1 MPTVPRYVQTER
13 PRGYQNVQP
22 SKGGQIMAKAWQQAG
37 KALQGAGDTMNSMAL
52 DMQRR
57 QNEAVAQEAM
67 TAYEDLRH
75 TFWNGVIEN
84 RKGKNAL
91 GDENS
96 KDVITQATEWQRDT
110 VASLLENKTA
120 AQKQLLTEY
129 FTKRGLNL
137 QDQAQGWQQRQ
148 WDEYEAGEARAFQQA
163 QLQRAMDDPAQM
175 SAAMANY
182 ATSVLTFN
190 RGRGVSD
197 EATNLQVQQGWD
209 KTGAAVV
216 RQFLNDE
223 DLKGASRTLDQYEK
237 DLSPS
242 TVRELRADIK
252 KQQEALQAKADA
264 KAEEA
269 LQAETY
275 AQAAEWAATALAS
288 DDPAAVDKKRAE
300 IMQEPD
306 AKKRRAQL
314 QNFNSWVS
322 VNHAIN
328 EATYGKQAVDAV
340 MAVAPEYRAGAV
352 AAALEKVPARYR
364 SAAEAQVGAAVKR
377 AEGKRQAELQETVNL
392 MLRVQQA
399 NGWTENQT
407 ALEVMNNPKM
417 SAAEKSAVLDQLKK
431 QREGEANQAASADG
445 LAKIRELKDQHPEW
459 SWDELAPYTWQY
471 NMNAA
476 DIESAKKYEG
486 KAAKVTQ
493 SEFAAAYKKSSGR
506 EVKGSRLT
514 KLYDAFLREMPDGK
528 TITTDDLKRW
538 CDKAAFSSKS
548 DFFTASTTRGEA
560 LEKGKPFVLSRDYY
574 TEKMAEDMRQFYA
587 SKGLAKAEEAHVDLY
602 NNLAN
607 GIPTAGFMSLADLY
621 DADRKTIEAAVKAWK
636 EERDA
641 D

>member
-1 MPTVPRYVQTER
+1 MPTVPRYEQTER

-22 SKGGQIMAKAWQQAG
+22 SKGGQIMANAWQQAG
-37 KALQGAGDTMNSMAL
+37 KALQGAGNTLNDMAL

-75 TFWNGVIEN
+75 TYTTGVVEN
-84 RKGKNAL
+84 KKGKNAL
-91 GDENS
+91 GDANTPS
-96 KDVITQATEWQRDT
+96 VYDDAVKWHADMTAK
-110 VASLLENKTA
+110 LLEGKTD
-120 AQKQLLTEY
+120 AQKKLLEPY
-129 FTKRGLNL
+129 LTKRGQNMAEWARGYYR
-137 QDQAQGWQQRQ
+137 QQ
-148 WDEYEAGEARAFQQA
+148 WDTFAKNKLDAFVLSQLMRAK
-163 QLQRAMDDPAQM
+163 DDPAQLDV
-175 SAAMANY
+175 AMANIFQARTNY
-182 ATSVLTFN
+182 NSE
-190 RGRGVSD
+190 RGLP
-197 EATNLQVQQGWD
+197 EETLAVQMRADWD
-209 KTGAAVV
+209 SLGKEIAEGHLDMDDPNAADA
-216 RQFLNDE
+216 FLA
-223 DLKGASRTLDQYEK
+223 KYEK
-237 DLSPS
+237 QLSAGE
-242 TVRELRADIK
+242 VKALRGKSKAK
-252 KQQEALQAKADA
+252 REALQAKADA

-288 DDPAAVDKKRAE
+288 EDPAAVDKKRAE

-306 AKKRRAQL
+306 AKKRRAKL
-314 QNFNSWVS
+314 QNFNAWVS

-407 ALEVMNNPKM
+407 ALEVMDNPKM

-431 QREGEANQAASADG
+431 QREGEANQAQSAEG
-445 LAKIRELKDQHPEW
+445 LAQIRTLKDQHPEW
-459 SWDELAPYTWQY
+459 SWEELAPYTWQF

-476 DIESAKKYEG
+476 DIDAARKYEG

-528 TITTDDLKRW
+528 TISTDDLKRW
-538 CDKAAFSSKS
+538 CDKAAFGSKS

-574 TEKMAEDMRQFYA
+574 TTKMGEDMRQFYA
-587 SKGLAKAEEAHVDLY
+587 SKGLAKAEEVHVDLY

>member
-22 SKGGQIMAKAWQQAG
+22 SKGGQIMANAWQQAG
-37 KALQGAGDTMNSMAL
+37 KALQGAGDTMNSMAM
-52 DMQRR
+52 DMMRR

-75 TFWNGVIEN
+75 TFWNGVVEN

-91 GDENS
+91 GDES
-96 KDVITQATEWQRDT
+96 TKDVITQAAEWQRDT
-110 VASLLENKTA
+110 VASLLENKSE
-120 AQKQLLTEY
+120 AQKTLLTEY

-137 QDQAQGWQQRQ
+137 QDQAQGWQQKQ
-148 WDEYEAGEARAFQQA
+148 WDEYEAGEAKAFQTA
-163 QLQRAMDDPAQM
+163 QLRRAVDDPAQM

-197 EATNLQVQQGWD
+197 EATKLQVQEGWD
-209 KTGAAVV
+209 KAGASVV
-216 RQFLNDE
+216 RQFLQGD

-242 TVRELRADIK
+242 TVRELRAEIK

-269 LQAETY
+269 LLAETY
-275 AQAAEWAATALAS
+275 AQTAEWAATALAS

-306 AKKRRAQL
+306 AKKRKAML
-314 QNFNSWVS
+314 QNFNAWVS
-322 VNHAIN
+322 VNSSIQ
-328 EATYGKQAVDAV
+328 EATYGQQAVDAV
-340 MAVAPEYRAGAV
+340 MSVAPEYRAGA
-352 AAALEKVPARYR
+352 AYAALEKVPARYR
-364 SAAEAQVGAAVKR
+364 SAAEAQVAAAVKR

-399 NGWTENQT
+399 NGWTENQA

-417 SAAEKSAVLDQLKK
+417 SAAEKSAVLDQLNK
-431 QREGEANQAASADG
+431 QREGEGNKEQSAEG
-445 LAKIRELKDQHPEW
+445 LAQIRTLKDQHPEW
-459 SWDELAPYTWQY
+459 SWEELAPYTWQF
-471 NMNAA
+471 NMNAS
-476 DIESAKKYEG
+476 DIESARKYEG

-528 TITTDDLKRW
+528 TISTDDMKRW

-548 DFFTASTTRGEA
+548 DFFTVSTTRGEA
-560 LEKGKPFVLSRDYY
+560 LANGKTFTLSRDYY
-574 TEKMAEDMRQFYA
+574 TEKMAEGMRQLYA

>member
-1 MPTVPRYVQTER
+1 MPTVPRYVQQER
-13 PRGYQNVQP
+13 PRGYQHVQP
-22 SKGGQIMAKAWQQAG
+22 SKGGQIVAGAWQQAG
-37 KALQGAGDTMNSMAL
+37 KALQGAGNTLNDMAL

-91 GDENS
+91 GDES
-96 KDVITQATEWQRDT
+96 TKDVITQAAEWQRDT
-110 VASLLENKTA
+110 VASLLENKNE
-120 AQKQLLTEY
+120 AQKNLLTEY

-137 QDQAQGWQQRQ
+137 QDQAQGWQQKQ
-148 WDEYEAGEARAFQQA
+148 WDEYEAGEAKAFQTA
-163 QLQRAMDDPAQM
+163 QLRRAVDDPSQM
-175 SAAMANY
+175 QAAMANY

-190 RGRGVSD
+190 RGRGVSE
-197 EATNLQVQQGWD
+197 EATTLQVQEGWD
-209 KTGAAVV
+209 KAGASVV
-216 RQFLNDE
+216 RQFLAGD
-223 DLKGASRTLDQYEK
+223 DLKSASRTLDQYEK

-242 TVRELRADIK
+242 TVRELRAEIK
-252 KQQEALQAKADA
+252 KHQEALQAKADA

-306 AKKRRAQL
+306 AKKRKAML
-314 QNFNSWVS
+314 QNFNAWVTVTS
-322 VNHAIN
+322 SIE
-328 EATYGKQAVDAV
+328 EATYGKQAVEAV
-340 MAVAPEYRAGAV
+340 MGVAPEYRAGA
-352 AAALEKVPARYR
+352 AYAALEKVPARYR
-364 SAAEAQVGAAVKR
+364 GTAEAQVAAAVKR

-392 MLRVQQA
+392 MIRVQQA

-431 QREGEANQAASADG
+431 QREGEGNKEQSAEG
-445 LAKIRELKDQHPEW
+445 LAQIRTLKDQHPEW
-459 SWDELAPYTWQY
+459 RWEELAPYTWQY
-471 NMNAA
+471 NMNAS
-476 DIESAKKYEG
+476 DIESARKYEG

-528 TITTDDLKRW
+528 TISTDDMKRW

-548 DFFTASTTRGEA
+548 DFFTVSTTRGEA

>member
-22 SKGGQIMAKAWQQAG
+22 SKGGQIMANAWQQAG

-96 KDVITQATEWQRDT
+96 KDVITQAAEWQRDT
-110 VASLLENKTA
+110 VASLLENKNE
-120 AQKQLLTEY
+120 AQKNLLTEY

-137 QDQAQGWQQRQ
+137 QDQAQGWQQKQ
-148 WDEYEAGEARAFQQA
+148 WDEYEAGEAKAFQTA
-163 QLQRAMDDPAQM
+163 QLRRAVDDPSQM
-175 SAAMANY
+175 QAAMANY

-190 RGRGVSD
+190 RGRGVSE
-197 EATNLQVQQGWD
+197 EATTLQVQEGWD
-209 KTGAAVV
+209 KAGASVV
-216 RQFLNDE
+216 RQFLAGD
-223 DLKGASRTLDQYEK
+223 DLKSASRTLDQYEK

-242 TVRELRADIK
+242 TVRELRAEIK
-252 KQQEALQAKADA
+252 KHQEALQAKADA

-306 AKKRRAQL
+306 AKKRKAML
-314 QNFNSWVS
+314 QNFNAWVTVTS
-322 VNHAIN
+322 SIE
-328 EATYGKQAVDAV
+328 EATYSKQAVEAV
-340 MAVAPEYRAGAV
+340 MGVAPEYRAGA
-352 AAALEKVPARYR
+352 AYAALEKVPARYR
-364 SAAEAQVGAAVKR
+364 GTAEAQVAAAVKR
-377 AEGKRQAELQETVNL
+377 AEGQRQAELQETVNL

-431 QREGEANQAASADG
+431 QREGEGNKEQSAEG
-445 LAKIRELKDQHPEW
+445 LAQIRTLKDQHPEW
-459 SWDELAPYTWQY
+459 RWEELAPYTWQY
-471 NMNAA
+471 NMNAS
-476 DIESAKKYEG
+476 DIESARKYEG

-528 TITTDDLKRW
+528 TISTDDMKRW

-548 DFFTASTTRGEA
+548 DFFTVSTTRGEA

-574 TEKMAEDMRQFYA
+574 TEKMGEDMRQLYA

>member
-22 SKGGQIMAKAWQQAG
+22 SKGGQIMAGAWQQAG
-37 KALQGAGDTMNSMAL
+37 KALQGAGDTMNSIAMDL
-52 DMQRR
+52 MRR

-75 TFWNGVIEN
+75 TFWNGVVEN

-91 GDENS
+91 GDES
-96 KDVITQATEWQRDT
+96 TKDVITQAAEWQRDT
-110 VASLLENKTA
+110 VASLLENKNE
-120 AQKQLLTEY
+120 AQKNLLTEY

-137 QDQAQGWQQRQ
+137 QDQAQGWQQKQ
-148 WDEYEAGEARAFQQA
+148 WDEYEAGEAKAFQTA
-163 QLQRAMDDPAQM
+163 QLRRAVDDPSQM
-175 SAAMANY
+175 QAAMANY

-190 RGRGVSD
+190 RGRGVSE
-197 EATNLQVQQGWD
+197 EATTLQVQEGWD
-209 KTGAAVV
+209 KAGASVV
-216 RQFLNDE
+216 RQFIQGD
-223 DLKGASRTLDQYEK
+223 DLKSATRTLDQYEK

-242 TVRELRADIK
+242 TVRELRAEIK
-252 KQQEALQAKADA
+252 KHQEALQAKADA

-306 AKKRRAQL
+306 AKKRKAML
-314 QNFNSWVS
+314 QNFNAWVTVTS
-322 VNHAIN
+322 SIE
-328 EATYGKQAVDAV
+328 EATYGKQAVEAV
-340 MAVAPEYRAGAV
+340 MGVAPEYRAGA
-352 AAALEKVPARYR
+352 AYAALEKVPARYR
-364 SAAEAQVGAAVKR
+364 GTAEAQVAAAVQR
-377 AEGKRQAELQETVNL
+377 AEGQRQAELQETVNL

-431 QREGEANQAASADG
+431 QREGEGNKEQSAEG
-445 LAKIRELKDQHPEW
+445 LAQIRTLKDQHPEW
-459 SWDELAPYTWQY
+459 SWEELAPYTWQY
-471 NMNAA
+471 NMNAS
-476 DIESAKKYEG
+476 DIESARKYEG

-528 TITTDDLKRW
+528 TISTDDMKRW

-548 DFFTASTTRGEA
+548 DFFTVSTTRGEA

-574 TEKMAEDMRQFYA
+574 TEKMGEDMRQFYA

-607 GIPTAGFMSLADLY
+607 GIPTADFMSLADLY

>member
-22 SKGGQIMAKAWQQAG
+22 SKGGQIMANAWQQAG
-37 KALQGAGDTMNSMAL
+37 KALQGAGDTMNSMAM
-52 DMQRR
+52 DMMRR

-96 KDVITQATEWQRDT
+96 KDVITQAAEWQRDT
-110 VASLLENKTA
+110 VASLLEHKSE

-129 FTKRGLNL
+129 FQKRGLSL

-182 ATSVLTFN
+182 ATSVLTYN

-209 KTGAAVV
+209 KAGTAVV
-216 RQFLNDE
+216 KQFLAGE

-242 TVRELRADIK
+242 TVRELRAEIK

-314 QNFNSWVS
+314 QNFNAWVS

-471 NMNAA
+471 NMSAA

-493 SEFAAAYKKSSGR
+493 SEFAAAYKKSTGNA
-506 EVKGSRLT
+506 VKGSTLT

-538 CDKAAFSSKS
+538 CDKAAFKGK
-548 DFFTASTTRGEA
+548 DFFSGTRGDA
-560 LEKGKPFVLSRDYY
+560 LSNGKPFVLSRDFY
-574 TEKMAEDMRQFYA
+574 TDKIKQDMSKFYA
-587 SKGLAKAEEAHVDLY
+587 SKGLAKADEEHVDLY

>member
-22 SKGGQIMAKAWQQAG
+22 SKGGQIMANAWQQAG

-75 TFWNGVIEN
+75 TYTTGVVEN
-84 RKGKNAL
+84 KKGKNAL
-91 GDENS
+91 GDANTPS
-96 KDVITQATEWQRDT
+96 VYDDAVKWHADMTAK
-110 VASLLENKTA
+110 LLEGKTD
-120 AQKQLLTEY
+120 AQKKLLEPY
-129 FTKRGLNL
+129 LTKRGQNMAEWAHGYYR
-137 QDQAQGWQQRQ
+137 QQ
-148 WDEYEAGEARAFQQA
+148 WDIYETGEAKAFQTA
-163 QLQRAMDDPAQM
+163 QLRRAVDDPAQM
-175 SAAMANY
+175 QAAMANY
-182 ATSVLTFN
+182 ATSVLTYN
-190 RGRGVSD
+190 RARGVSD
-197 EATNLQVQQGWD
+197 EATNLQVQEGWD
-209 KTGAAVV
+209 KAGTAVV
-216 RQFLNDE
+216 RQFLAGD
-223 DLKGASRTLDQYEK
+223 DLKSASRTLDQYEK

-242 TVRELRADIK
+242 TVRELRAEIK
-252 KQQEALQAKADA
+252 KHQEALQAKADA

-314 QNFNSWVS
+314 QNFNFWVS

-364 SAAEAQVGAAVKR
+364 SAAEAQLNTELRR

-431 QREGEANQAASADG
+431 QREGETNRAASADG

-459 SWDELAPYTWQY
+459 SWDELAPYTWQF

-476 DIESAKKYEG
+476 DIDTARKYEG

-506 EVKGSRLT
+506 EVKGSRLST
-514 KLYDAFLREMPDGK
+514 LYDAFLREMPDGK
-528 TITTDDLKRW
+528 TISTDDMKRW

-548 DFFTASTTRGEA
+548 DFFTVSTTRGEA

-574 TEKMAEDMRQFYA
+574 TEKMGEDMRQLYA